1 MCPRDKP
8 SEPLEFR
15 PLTPETWRD
24 FEQLFGKNGACGGC
38 WCMWWR
44 QTRREFD
51 ERHGEK
57 NRRAMKRLVDSGEVP
72 GVLAYADGE
81 VLGWCS
87 VAPRESF
94 SSLNRSRVLKRLDD
108 VPVWS
113 VVCLFLARRHR
124 RLGLTTELI
133 RGALDHVR
141 RSGGKVVEAY
151 PTRPRGKTLEA
162 VSSFMGV
169 PVSFERAGF
178 EECARPSEAKVVM
191 RYHIK

>member
-1 MCPRDKP
+1 MCPKAVTAGSLR
-8 SEPLEFR
+8 FR
-15 PLTPETWRD
+15 PLTPKTWGD
-24 FEQLFGKNGACGGC
+24 FQLLFGKSGACGGC

-72 GVLAYADGE
+72 GVLAYERGE
-81 VLGWCS
+81 AVGWCS
-87 VAPRESF
+87 VAPRDSF

-108 VPVWS
+108 EPVWS
-113 VVCLFLARRHR
+113 IVCLFLAKGHRHK
-124 RLGLTTELI
+124 GLTTALI
-133 RGALDHVR
+133 RGAVEHVR
-141 RSGGKVVEAY
+141 KSGGKVVEAY
-151 PTRPRGKTLEA
+151 PTRPRGKKLEA

-178 EECARPSEAKVVM
+178 VECARPSEAKVVM
-191 RYHIK
+191 RYRIK

>member
-1 MCPRDKP
+1 MARKTD
-8 SEPLEFR
+8 STHALEFR
-15 PLTPETWRD
+15 PLTPETWAD
-24 FEQLFGKNGACGGC
+24 FRELFGKSGACGGC

-72 GVLAYADGE
+72 GILAYEDGAP
-81 VLGWCS
+81 VGWCS
-87 VAPRESF
+87 VAPRESY

-113 VVCLFLARRHR
+113 IVCLFLARSHR
-124 RLGLTTELI
+124 RLGLTTVLI
-133 RGALDHVR
+133 KGAVEHVR
-141 RSGGKVVEAY
+141 RSGGSVVEAY
-151 PTRPRGKTLEA
+151 PTRPRGKKLEA

-169 PVSFERAGF
+169 PASFERAGF
-178 EECARPSEAKVVM
+178 VECARPSDAKVIM
-191 RYHIK
+191 RYSIR